1 MWDFVILFLLI
12 KSGFWPSSGSVRN
25 DHIFENLNFSADLHL
40 IKKFR
45 RKNFEKSFAIV
56 KCPIR
61 KRHWHEFRRFWR
73 LRSSLSF
80 AQVCPK
86 LFHCTYCCYNNFQF
100 CKVIAARRNG
110 DKLAGLVQ
118 EIQNQGGNSEYYSW
132 GYWLI
137 GCACQFHFITRNTEF
152 L

>member
-45 RKNFEKSFAIV
+45 RKNFENRFAIA

-61 KRHWHEFRRFWR
+61 KRHTGMNFEGFDDSEAACPLHRFALNTR
-73 LRSSLSF
+73 L
-80 AQVCPK
+80 

-132 GYWLI
+132 GY
-137 GCACQFHFITRNTEF
+137 
-152 L
+152 